1 MRTIWRRSPRTLVAV
16 VISIAAVLAAS
27 VMGGCEV
34 TGERP
39 VDAPPVP
46 PLVVG
51 LLLPL
56 SGEHAILGHS
66 MLDAARMALE
76 KHSEGQIEILPQDTE
91 GTPDGARQAA
101 RGALDA
107 GARLLVG
114 PVFRGNAAAV
124 VPLARRA
131 EVAII
136 TFSNDRTL
144 SAPGV
149 FVFGLG
155 PEQKIARL
163 ADLAREKGIDAVGLL
178 APESAYSRLILDLMK
193 QEERAG
199 RFTVSDVVLY
209 PPRTSF
215 PALAPLVA
223 TLRHDWRGDGDP
235 GALIVPMDGNYL
247 AAVAQMLR
255 NESEPLQIVSL
266 DLDEPVFNP
275 LGDLDGIW
283 YVFPAGDR
291 ARKRFVRRS
300 IKALGRRP
308 GWMELMAYD
317 AVAVIAERAAAAE
330 SPVSPVHMTEARAY
344 AGVTG
349 LFRFAPGGYVE
360 RALAVKAVGKKRPA
374 IVSPAPA
381 DVAPRAA
388 SVVFTVPTAKPDA
401 VPATGGTRPAGA
413 TGGL

>member
-131 EVAII
+131 EVAVI

-223 TLRHDWRGDGDP
+223 TLRHGWRGDGDP

-255 NESEPLQIVSL
+255 NESEPLQLVSL

-275 LGDLDGIW
+275 ICDLDGVW
-283 YVFPAGDR
+283 YVFPAGDQ
-291 ARKRFVRRS
+291 ARQRLVRRY
-300 IKALGRRP
+300 IKAFGRRP

-317 AVAVIAERAAAAE
+317 VVAVIANRAEAAG
-330 SPVSPVHMTEARAY
+330 SPPSLVRMTEERAY

-349 LFRFAPGGYVE
+349 LFRFSPGGHVE
-360 RALAVKAVGKKRPA
+360 RALAVKAVRKKRPRV
-374 IVSPAPA
+374 VSPAPRF
-381 DVAPRAA
+381 VAPHVAA
-388 SVVFTVPTAKPDA
+388 PVFAPPTVKPDSP
-401 VPATGGTRPAGA
+401 PATGGSGSPGL
-413 TGGL
+413 TGGF

>member
-1 MRTIWRRSPRTLVAV
+1 MRTIWRRSPRTLVTVA
-16 VISIAAVLAAS
+16 IAIAAVLTVS
-27 VMGGCEV
+27 VVGGCEM

-39 VDAPPVP
+39 ADAPPAP

-56 SGEHAILGHS
+56 SGEHAILGQS
-66 MLDAARMALE
+66 MLDAARMALA
-76 KHSEGQIEILPQDTE
+76 KHSEGQLEILPQDTE
-91 GTPDGARQAA
+91 GTPEGARQAA
-101 RGALDA
+101 REALDA

-114 PVFRGNAAAV
+114 PVFRNNAAAV

-131 EVAII
+131 EVDVI

-149 FVFGLG
+149 FVFGLA

-163 ADLAREKGIDAVGLL
+163 SDLAREKGIEAVGLL
-178 APESAYSRLILDLMK
+178 APESAYSRLILGLMK
-193 QEERAG
+193 QEESAG
-199 RFTVSDVVLY
+199 SFTVTDVVLY

-223 TLRHDWRGDGDP
+223 EFRHGWQDDGDP
-235 GALIVPMDGNYL
+235 GALILPMDGTYL

-255 NESEPLQIVSL
+255 NGTETPQLVSL

-275 LGDLDGIW
+275 LGDLDDIW

-300 IKALGRRP
+300 IKALGWRP

-317 AVAVIAERAAAAE
+317 AVAVIAERAAAAGSPP
-330 SPVSPVHMTEARAY
+330 SPVQMTEARAY

-349 LFRFAPGGYVE
+349 LFRFSPGGYVE
-360 RALAVKAVGKKRPA
+360 RALAVKAVGKKRPRV
-374 IVSPAPA
+374 VSPAPA
-381 DVAPRAA
+381 GVAPRIAA
-388 SVVFTVPTAKPDA
+388 IVFTVPTAKPDA
-401 VPATGGTRPAGA
+401 VPAGA
-413 TGGL
+413 IGEL